1 MMPQSTGWYNDGGV
15 RAKTTAPGK
24 SAFVP
29 TGRLFRGP
37 AGTCATIHFSAR
49 EPDDALTIP
58 DSFSLSSFLFVD
70 WGLFVLLVLA
80 PVALCLFLRR
90 KRR

>member
-1 MMPQSTGWYNDGGV
+1 M
-15 RAKTTAPGK
+15 TAVSARKNRPPGK
-24 SAFVP
+24 NASVP

-37 AGTCATIHFSAR
+37 AGTRAVTHSSAR

-70 WGLFVLLVLA
+70 WGLFALLVLA

-90 KRR
+90 RRR